1 MRHNQLLDNSVF
13 QYIVNLLILLLHWP
27 ERQCSTM
34 LHQNV
39 WEGEVEVG
47 PQWLPGPQHMSH
59 HVCPKNRYETWLSL
73 KFNLM
78 KSNVSK
84 WFIICFNLF
93 PSWWEPLWWDSLF
106 SHKILGFNH
115 KPNPKTQRKKTEG
128 TPSKLRQSAKQER
141 GSKFAL
147 LSMFLV
153 DCMQYCSW
161 CVCCYSYHDH
171 CVYFLL
177 NPTVDGQ
184 WNQTPAVLLSPPHPQ
199 IPMLPLGCALG
210 AGGQKITN
218 PNAEDTI

>member
-1 MRHNQLLDNSVF
+1 MPSAYNIAANKYSTCLNKTSTVRHNQLLDNSVF

-34 LHQNV
+34 SHQNV

-106 SHKILGFNH
+106 SQKTKTTRFQDLRVFAFFLWVFAFSFVFFCEGFFLSRLRRCKH
-115 KPNPKTQRKKTEG
+115 FLAFVSPSPKTCN
-128 TPSKLRQSAKQER
+128 QSP
-141 GSKFAL
+141 KFEDQ
-147 LSMFLV
+147 SSI
-153 DCMQYCSW
+153 YR
-161 CVCCYSYHDH
+161 
-171 CVYFLL
+171 YF
-177 NPTVDGQ
+177 G
-184 WNQTPAVLLSPPHPQ
+184 
-199 IPMLPLGCALG
+199 
-210 AGGQKITN
+210 
-218 PNAEDTI
+218 

>member
-1 MRHNQLLDNSVF
+1 MPNAYNIAASKYSTCLNKTSTVRHNQLLDNSVF
-13 QYIVNLLILLLHWP
+13 QYIVNLLIFLLHWP

-34 LHQNV
+34 SHQNV

-115 KPNPKTQRKKTEG
+115 KPNPKTQRKKN
-128 TPSKLRQSAKQER
+128 RR
-141 GSKFAL
+141 
-147 LSMFLV
+147 
-153 DCMQYCSW
+153 
-161 CVCCYSYHDH
+161 
-171 CVYFLL
+171 
-177 NPTVDGQ
+177 
-184 WNQTPAVLLSPPHPQ
+184 
-199 IPMLPLGCALG
+199 
-210 AGGQKITN
+210 
-218 PNAEDTI
+218 NAE

>member
-34 LHQNV
+34 SHQNV

-106 SHKILGFNH
+106 SQ
-115 KPNPKTQRKKTEG
+115 KTGETLPR
-128 TPSKLRQSAKQER
+128 SKL
-141 GSKFAL
+141 
-147 LSMFLV
+147 V
-153 DCMQYCSW
+153 
-161 CVCCYSYHDH
+161 
-171 CVYFLL
+171 
-177 NPTVDGQ
+177 NPTKIATEAFQIVSTFVRVTALPFVDTFQ
-184 WNQTPAVLLSPPHPQ
+184 H
-199 IPMLPLGCALG
+199 LGLWG
-210 AGGQKITN
+210 KTGIFLNDPKSRYRFFTRIVFSGG
-218 PNAEDTI
+218 ERSL

>member
-1 MRHNQLLDNSVF
+1 MPSAYNIAANKYSTCLNKTSTVRHNQLLDNSVF

-34 LHQNV
+34 SHQNV

-106 SHKILGFNH
+106 SQKKNKTT
-115 KPNPKTQRKKTEG
+115 KPKSTSNQP
-128 TPSKLRQSAKQER
+128 
-141 GSKFAL
+141 
-147 LSMFLV
+147 
-153 DCMQYCSW
+153 
-161 CVCCYSYHDH
+161 YH
-171 CVYFLL
+171 
-177 NPTVDGQ
+177 
-184 WNQTPAVLLSPPHPQ
+184 
-199 IPMLPLGCALG
+199 GCTMA
-210 AGGQKITN
+210 I
-218 PNAEDTI
+218 